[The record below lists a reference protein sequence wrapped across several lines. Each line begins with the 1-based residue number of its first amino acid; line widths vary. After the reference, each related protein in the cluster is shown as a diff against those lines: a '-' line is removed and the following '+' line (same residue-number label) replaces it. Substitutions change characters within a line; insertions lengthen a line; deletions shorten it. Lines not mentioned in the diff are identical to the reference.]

1 VRCGAG
7 TGAATVDHGRLWTDH
22 DAAVAAGYRVDAR
35 LWQVLFDDL
44 MVTIGR
50 RFRRPE
56 PRRRVRDFVRGLLAP
71 LPSKN
76 CWTIAEH
83 AGDTSPDGM
92 QDLLTR
98 VRWDDSVVRADV
110 REFVGEHFG
119 DTEAVLV
126 IDETGD
132 LKKGRHTV
140 GVQRQYSGTAGKI
153 ENCQLAVHLVCATDT
168 AHALLDT
175 ALYLPKSWCDDP
187 ERRTRAGV
195 PEQVRFATKP
205 QLASRTITTAVTAG
219 LLCRWVAGDEAYGS
233 DPRLATQLRGLRLG
247 YVLAVACSHQVTT
260 GLGAHR
266 VDALAAGLPTTAWH
280 RLFAGKGAKG
290 HRWYDWAFV
299 TLPHA
304 ADAHGGHHWLLI
316 RRNRSTGKLAFYRC
330 WAPDTVPLRRLVA
343 VAGRRWKIEESF
355 QAAKTGLGLDQHQH
369 RRWTS
374 WHRWTTLAILAHAF
388 LAAATTHRSRPDP
401 AGLIALTVNELRHL
415 FNVLIVEPTR
425 RHHDPLLWSIRRRR
439 HQARAKTSHY
449 ARQAL
454 TEP

>member
-1 VRCGAG
+1 MRCGNEG
-7 TGAATVDHGRLWTDH
+7 SHRRSWTVVWTDH
-22 DAAVAAGYRVDAR
+22 DAAVAAGYRVDAQR
-35 LWQVLFDDL
+35 WRVLFDDL
-44 MVTIGR
+44 ILTVGQ

-83 AGDTSPDGM
+83 AGDTGPDGM

-98 VRWDDSVVRADV
+98 VKWDDAEVRADV
-110 REFVGEHFG
+110 REFVGHHLG
-119 DTEAVLV
+119 DAEAVLV

-153 ENCQLAVHLVCATDT
+153 ENCQLAVHLVYATE
-168 AHALLDT
+168 AGHAMLDT
-175 ALYLPKSWCDDP
+175 ALYLPKSWCDDA
-187 ERRTRAGV
+187 ERRAEAGV

-205 QLASRTITTAVTAG
+205 QLASRMITAAVTAG
-219 LLCRWVAGDEAYGS
+219 LPCRWVAGDEAYGN
-233 DPRLATQLRGLRLG
+233 DPRLAARLRQLRLG

-260 GLGAHR
+260 GLGVYR
-266 VDALAAGLPTTAWH
+266 VDVLAAGLPATAWQ
-280 RLFAGKGAKG
+280 RVSAGRGAKG
-290 HRWYDWAFV
+290 HRYYDWSFTA
-299 TLPHA
+299 LPHA
-304 ADAHGGHHWLLI
+304 ADAHRGHHWLLI
-316 RRNRSTGKLAFYRC
+316 RRNRRTGELAFYRC
-330 WAPDTVPLRRLVA
+330 WAPEPVPLRSLVL

-355 QAAKTGLGLDQHQH
+355 QAAKTGLGLDQHQN

-374 WHRWTTLAILAHAF
+374 WYRWTTLAILAHAF
-388 LAAATTHRSRPDP
+388 LATATTHRSRPDP

-415 FNVLIVEPTR
+415 FNTLIIEPAR
-425 RHHDPLLWSIRRRR
+425 RRCDPLLWSVRRRR
-439 HQARAKTSHY
+439 HQARATTSHY

>member
-1 VRCGAG
+1 ML
-7 TGAATVDHGRLWTDH
+7 TVG
-22 DAAVAAGYRVDAR
+22 
-35 LWQVLFDDL
+35 Q
-44 MVTIGR
+44 

-71 LPSKN
+71 LPRKN

-83 AGDTSPDGM
+83 AGDTGPDGM

-98 VRWDDSVVRADV
+98 VKWDDAEVRADV
-110 REFVGEHFG
+110 REFVGRHLG
-119 DTEAVLV
+119 DAEAVLV

-153 ENCQLAVHLVCATDT
+153 ENCQVAVHLVYATDT
-168 AHALLDT
+168 GHAMLDT
-175 ALYLPKSWCDDP
+175 ALYLPKSWCDDA
-187 ERRTRAGV
+187 ERRVEAGV
-195 PEQVRFATKP
+195 PQQVRFATKP
-205 QLASRTITTAVTAG
+205 QLASRMIAAAVTAG
-219 LLCRWVAGDEAYGS
+219 LPCQWVAGDEAYGN
-233 DPRLATQLRGLRLG
+233 DPRLRAQLRQLRLG
-247 YVLAVACSHQVTT
+247 YVLAVACSHQVIT
-260 GLGAHR
+260 GLGAYR
-266 VDALAAGLPTTAWH
+266 VDALATGLPATAWQ
-280 RLFAGKGAKG
+280 RISAGRGAKG
-290 HRWYDWAFV
+290 YRYYDWSFTA
-299 TLPHA
+299 LPHA

-316 RRNRSTGKLAFYRC
+316 RRNRRTGELAFYRC
-330 WAPDTVPLRRLVA
+330 WAPEAVPLRNLVL

-388 LAAATTHRSRPDP
+388 LAAATTHRSHPDP
-401 AGLIALTVNELRHL
+401 AGLIPLTVNELRHL
-415 FNVLIVEPTR
+415 FNILIIEPAR
-425 RHHDPLLWSIRRRR
+425 RRCDPLLWSVRRRR
-439 HQARAKTSHY
+439 HQARAMTSHY